1 MKNNQQL
8 KSDGFKNIANG
19 SVIIAFS
26 ILFYLIITILNN
38 NFLDGL
44 DLNTREEISKI
55 LKSLLIQENHKFQTN
70 HHLIKRKVHWQKKEL
85 RF

>member
-8 KSDGFKNIANG
+8 KTEGFKNIANG

-38 NFLDGL
+38 NFLDDL
-44 DLNTREEISKI
+44 DENTRLEISRI
-55 LKSLLIQENHKFQTN
+55 LKLCIYGIICCNIYAFFLIYYGADK
-70 HHLIKRKVHWQKKEL
+70 LSEL
-85 RF
+85 E

>member
-8 KSDGFKNIANG
+8 KSDGFKNIANC

-55 LKSLLIQENHKFQTN
+55 LKFCVYGIICCNIYAFFLIYYGADK
-70 HHLIKRKVHWQKKEL
+70 LSEL
-85 RF
+85 E

>member
-55 LKSLLIQENHKFQTN
+55 LKFC
-70 HHLIKRKVHWQKKEL
+70 VY
-85 RF
+85 F

>member
-8 KSDGFKNIANG
+8 KTEGFKNIANG

-38 NFLDGL
+38 NFLDNL
-44 DLNTREEISKI
+44 DLNTRLEISRI
-55 LKSLLIQENHKFQTN
+55 LKLCIYGIICCNIYAFFLIYYGADK
-70 HHLIKRKVHWQKKEL
+70 LSEL
-85 RF
+85 E